1 MISRDSVDRKRVL
14 PETKAMQNADRITV
28 AILGTL
34 LCAASMVARAESD
47 NWWRASPWEDPDR
60 GYWWY
65 PPDKLP
71 SAREK
76 EKAPEKPRA
85 LEEIR
90 AMEELRVEVERRHS
104 EAIMNPTEENVL
116 SFLEAQNFAMNKAAI
131 FADVGRRITW
141 QHPEVD
147 YTARAP
153 VANFARSSFDRRK
166 TEAQEQHFRKLTETH
181 AILYFARSDCPMCAD
196 EAPVLKGLSLDT
208 GMQVLAV
215 SLDGKPMYM
224 FPDAKPDNGI
234 SMTVSGGQGI
244 KALPALYLIDRES
257 QRVIP
262 LASGAIAAGE
272 LKERIWVL
280 TKTTPG
286 QNF

>member
-1 MISRDSVDRKRVL
+1 MNQSFPD
-14 PETKAMQNADRITV
+14 TGRIAV
-28 AILGTL
+28 AILGVL
-34 LCAASMVARAESD
+34 LCAFSMTSRAESNTG
-47 NWWRASPWEDPDR
+47 NWWSASPWDDPDR
-60 GYWWY
+60 GYLWY
-65 PPDKLP
+65 PPDKP
-71 SAREK
+71 AAREE
-76 EKAPEKPRA
+76 EKQPEKPRV

-90 AMEELRVEVERRHS
+90 TMEELRAEVERRHG
-104 EAIMNPTEENVL
+104 EAIMNPTEENLL
-116 SFLEAQNFAMNKAAI
+116 SFLEAQNFAMNKAAL
-131 FADVGRRITW
+131 FADVGRRVNW

-153 VANFARSSFDRRK
+153 VANFARSSFDRRR
-166 TEAQEQHFRKLTETH
+166 TAEQEQHFRNLTGTH

-215 SLDGKPMYM
+215 SLDGKPLHM

-234 SMTVSGGQGI
+234 SMAVSGGQGI
-244 KALPALYLIDRES
+244 QALPALYLLDRES
-257 QRVIP
+257 RLVIP
-262 LASGAIAAGE
+262 LASGTIAAGE

-280 TKTTPG
+280 TRTQPG